1 MKKIIRIMALALVL
15 LTLAGC
21 AGGTKSFTC
30 RDLTMT
36 VPSNM
41 RDVSGQSDF
50 AAYTFTLD
58 SSKLAI
64 FALQE
69 RYDEY
74 PVLEEYDLQGYA
86 ELVIQANG
94 LDCVPAARSGQ
105 DYLYFTYTYQA
116 DGTEYKY
123 LTATYQSGEGFWMV
137 QISAPTAQYDEAAY
151 FEYLDSVEFQ

>member
-1 MKKIIRIMALALVL
+1 MKSLIRILALTLIL

-21 AGGTKSFTC
+21 SIGTKQFAC

-36 VPSNM
+36 VPAGM
-41 RDVSGQSDF
+41 KDVSGQSDF

-58 SSKLAI
+58 STSLAI

-74 PVLEEYDLQGYA
+74 PVLEEYNLQSYT
-86 ELVIQANG
+86 ELVIQANN
-94 LDCVPAARSGQ
+94 LDCVPESRSGEN
-105 DYLYFTYTYQA
+105 YYYFTYTYNNA
-116 DGTEYKY
+116 GVEYKY

-137 QISAPTAQYDEAAY
+137 QISAPLERYDEATY
-151 FEYLDSVEFQ
+151 FQYLDSVEFQ